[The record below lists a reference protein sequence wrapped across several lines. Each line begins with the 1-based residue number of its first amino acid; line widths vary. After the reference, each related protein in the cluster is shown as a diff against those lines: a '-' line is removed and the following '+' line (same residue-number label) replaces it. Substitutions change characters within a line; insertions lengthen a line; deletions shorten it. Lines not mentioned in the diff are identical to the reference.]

1 MLCGKNDETFNQLVF
16 HTEVRW
22 LSKTNCI
29 ERLVDLYYSTVE
41 FLADVNQ
48 TLCEELKKCKNH
60 PFYISDLYSKFNEI
74 QKRLQGEYFSIIQ
87 ARTILE
93 EGADVS
99 YGELEIYIN
108 QVETVRKD
116 FKVRFEDGEKK
127 PVPDWI
133 ITPFVIEI

>member
-22 LSKTNCI
+22 LSNNDYLERVADSCKEVRWLSKTNCI
-29 ERLVDLYYSTVE
+29 EKLVDLYYSTVE

-60 PFYISDLYSKFNEI
+60 PNVSK
-74 QKRLQGEYFSIIQ
+74 K
-87 ARTILE
+87 LE

-99 YGELEIYIN
+99 YRELEIYIN
-108 QVETVRKD
+108 QVEKVRKD
-116 FKVRFEDGEKK
+116 FKVRFEDGEKT
-127 PVPDWI
+127 PVPD
-133 ITPFVIEI
+133 

>member
-16 HTEVRW
+16 HTEVRWLSNNDYLEKVADFCKEVRW

-48 TLCEELKKCKNH
+48 TLCEELKNNVCK
-60 PFYISDLYSKFNEI
+60 K
-74 QKRLQGEYFSIIQ
+74 
-87 ARTILE
+87 LE

-108 QVETVRKD
+108 QVEKVR
-116 FKVRFEDGEKK
+116 KVRFEDGEKK

-133 ITPFVIEI
+133 IAPFDIEI

>member
-74 QKRLQGEYFSIIQ
+74 QKRLQGLFNDFWPEE
-87 ARTILE
+87 ILSAFE
-93 EGADVS
+93 VYRYWKKE
-99 YGELEIYIN
+99 
-108 QVETVRKD
+108 QMFHTKKVRKD

-133 ITPFVIEI
+133 ITPFDIEI